1 MLDVSVG
8 DDAPALHLNV
18 SQDVFLERN
27 VVLDVSLGDDAPALH
42 LNVSQDVFLKSNIVL
57 DVSLGYDAPALRD
70 CHWSIRN
77 DFQAS
82 FGSHSNQD
90 RVLIF

>member
-27 VVLDVSLGDDAPALH
+27 VVLDVSLGDDAPAL
-42 LNVSQDVFLKSNIVL
+42 
-57 DVSLGYDAPALRD
+57 RD
-70 CHWSIRN
+70 CHCSIRN
-77 DFQAS
+77 DFQDS
-82 FGSHSNQD
+82 FGSHSN
-90 RVLIF
+90 